1 MLLNIATRR
10 QRNGWQRNGQ
20 CFLLCTLCPV
30 YIEPVLRTTGAQ
42 PAHLLHLQKRLC
54 AGLNLQG
61 CAPTRIR
68 AGRSTVVRRL
78 WDGRSTI
85 GAGCDTALSRSC
97 DGCAP
102 AVRRQEPV
110 VVRLATL
117 VPRSCYGCA
126 TVVPRSEPVDYCRLY
141 NFVWKFDFY
150 MLHLEK
156 WIALTVLWKCLDGIF
171 RPELHTIVWWELL
184 LRDPQHFS
192 THCGNILLT
201 YLLHWAHYVLLFVSG
216 WCILH
221 SFL

>member
-1 MLLNIATRR
+1 MNNKTYIGPYIGIFFYLLLNRIKY
-10 QRNGWQRNGQ
+10 
-20 CFLLCTLCPV
+20 LCPV

-78 WDGRSTI
+78 WHGRSTI

-126 TVVPRSEPVDYCRLY
+126 RVVPRSEPVDYCRLY
-141 NFVWKFDFY
+141 NSVWKFDFY
-150 MLHLEK
+150 MLHIEK
-156 WIALTVLWKCLDGIF
+156 WIALTLLWKCRYI
-171 RPELHTIVWWELL
+171 
-184 LRDPQHFS
+184 S
-192 THCGNILLT
+192 TWIACHSVC
-201 YLLHWAHYVLLFVSG
+201 W
-216 WCILH
+216 ILH
-221 SFL
+221 HVDRHEKMGTIA